1 MSDMSINQVLAQM
14 RVLSAQAQAPLQ
26 TPAAVDESRAV
37 GGADFSSLLKSSI
50 DAVNDVQKASGALKR
65 EFELGNGDVSMV
77 DIAIASEK
85 SKIAFTAMTQ
95 VRNKLVQ
102 AYKDVMSMPI

>member
-1 MSDMSINQVLAQM
+1 MNNIGVEQVLSQM
-14 RVLSAQAQAPLQ
+14 RTLAAQAQGQKQAQ
-26 TPAAVDESRAV
+26 NVSEASGVE
-37 GGADFSSLLKSSI
+37 FSNLLKTSI
-50 DAVNDVQKASGALKR
+50 NAVNDVQKTSGDLKTR
-65 EFELGNGDVSMV
+65 FEMGDSSVNMV

-102 AYKDVMSMPI
+102 AYQDVMNMPV